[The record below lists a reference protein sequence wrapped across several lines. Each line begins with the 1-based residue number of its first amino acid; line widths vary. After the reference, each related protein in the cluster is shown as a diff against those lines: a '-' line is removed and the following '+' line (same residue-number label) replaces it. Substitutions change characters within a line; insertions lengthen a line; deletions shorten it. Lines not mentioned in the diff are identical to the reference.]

1 MKSGKLTIFYIAKY
15 ANYELSIEGMMLKT
29 GLDEADTPEKIKRRN
44 WALKLRNF
52 RTKILYAIIFGILPV
67 VPLLGYFEIA
77 DILINSLIAID
88 LIIFHGSLFLG
99 LFFTLQFFNFILM
112 GMLEVGTIISSPS
125 FEWLKTL
132 PIPRNKLKKIM
143 LLTIFRSFDIPLI
156 VIIVAFPV
164 VMYIGTSS
172 VIILLISIGISIINA
187 VFSFSILIIIGSRM
201 SRILVINRL
210 NSRKSHAIRILNFL
224 IYAVVILGS
233 MYLIQWAFSSIDA
246 FFIMFMNLDSP
257 AQTNL
262 ILSSIPYPFNPCYLI
277 LDVIVA
283 NRTPEQLWWT
293 SIIGFVILILITFGI
308 FKIASH
314 QIKKLAFLEVNNSSP
329 KKEIHVDIKTTTPF
343 RAHLRKD
350 IAQMMHDFKSFITI
364 ITTFLLSFL
373 FSYYFNLNN
382 IGRFV
387 PTETLIYTTWVGLL
401 LISPI
406 ISTLL
411 IFNFLSFEETGQSIL
426 TSLPIIPRD
435 QARAKL
441 FLILIFQTSAV
452 LFPTLMYIADLKF
465 STLFLAT
472 LAAIPLIWIFTL
484 ILFETKVNYFG
495 KKRDYYVIEEV
506 NPTNRM
512 FKWTII
518 LCLQYIVSFWI
529 ISFTFNLYMFF
540 NFAVMLSFWIFV
552 SVIGLIAS
560 AVIFLQMFPKIS
572 IASIVRRDVRKWFS
586 LNFNR
591 LINTIVK
598 QSLEKEHLLSFK
610 QSIKIIWEEYF
621 LSNPNEEDR
630 AEELEILIDAM
641 INGIY
646 RVAKRIFQIQEKIP
660 RI

>member
-1 MKSGKLTIFYIAKY
+1 MKSDKLALFHIAKH
-15 ANYELSIEGMMLKT
+15 AHYELLIEGMILKT
-29 GLDEADTPEKIKRRN
+29 GIDEADTPEKIKRRK
-44 WALKLRNF
+44 WALKLRIY
-52 RTKILYAIIFGILPV
+52 RTKILYATIFGILPV
-67 VPLLGYFEIA
+67 VPLLGYFEIS

-112 GMLEVGTIISSPS
+112 GMLEVGTIISNPS

-132 PIPRNKLKKIM
+132 PIPRNKLKKII
-143 LLTIFRSFDIPLI
+143 LLTILRNFDIPLV
-156 VIIVAFPV
+156 VIIVAFPI

-201 SRILVINRL
+201 SRILVVNRI
-210 NSRKSHAIRILNFL
+210 NSRKSHAIRMLNFI
-224 IYAVVILGS
+224 IYTVVILGS

-246 FFIMFMNLDSP
+246 FFIMFMNLESP

-283 NRTPEQLWWT
+283 NRTPEHLWWT
-293 SIIGFVILILITFGI
+293 SIIGFVILVLITFGI

-314 QIKKLAFLEVNNSSP
+314 QVKKLAFSEFSNSSS
-329 KKEIHVDIKTTTPF
+329 KKEIQVDIKTTSPF

-350 IAQMMHDFKSFITI
+350 MAHMMHDFKSFITI
-364 ITTFLLSFL
+364 ITIFLLSFL
-373 FSYYFNLNN
+373 FAYYFNLDN

-387 PTETLIYTTWVGLL
+387 PTENLIYTTWVGLL
-401 LISPI
+401 LIGPI
-406 ISTLL
+406 ISALL

-435 QARAKL
+435 QAKAKL
-441 FLILIFQTSAV
+441 FLILIFQTSAI
-452 LFPTLMYIADLKF
+452 LFPTIMYIADLKF
-465 STLFLAT
+465 ITLFLAT
-472 LAAIPLIWIFTL
+472 LGAIPLIWTFTL
-484 ILFETKVNYFG
+484 VLFEMKINYFG

-518 LCLQYIVSFWI
+518 LCLQYILSFWI

-540 NFAVMLSFWIFV
+540 NFIIMISFWVFI
-552 SVIGLIAS
+552 SVIGLIIS
-560 AVIFLQMFPKIS
+560 TLIFLHMFPRIS
-572 IASIVRRDVRKWFS
+572 IVLKIRREIRNWFS
-586 LNFNR
+586 LNFNHF
-591 LINTIVK
+591 IKAIVI
-598 QSLEKEHLLSFK
+598 QSLENGQLLSFD
-610 QSIKIIWEEYF
+610 QSIEIIWEEF
-621 LSNPNEEDR
+621 FASNTFDKDK
-630 AEELEILIDAM
+630 AEELEIIIDAM

-646 RVAKRIFQIQEKIP
+646 RVAKRIFQLEKNQYI
-660 RI
+660 